1 MERIFADRRFIIIGF
16 ILLIGLL
23 FLVRLFYVQILVDKY
38 ILSAN
43 NNVLRYVTQYPA
55 RGLVF
60 DRNGK
65 LLVYNEAAYDLMVI
79 PRQVKNPDTAALCHL
94 LGIDRQEFI
103 NRLQKARNFSS
114 YRPSIFEGQITR
126 DSYGFLEEKL
136 FLFPGFY
143 VQPRTLRKYTYP
155 VAAHTFGYIGE
166 ASPEV
171 IEKNPYYKPGDYIGI
186 NGIEK
191 SYEEVLRGKKG
202 MKIRVFDVLNRDKG
216 SFREGKYDTSSVAG
230 TDLYSSLDAEL
241 QQYGELLMTNK
252 KGSIVAI
259 EPETGEILCM
269 VTSPSYD
276 PNLLA
281 GNIRKRNYTKLLQD
295 TVFVPLF
302 NRALMAMYPPG
313 STFKLVDALVGQ
325 QDGTLFPTTT
335 YGCFGGFPLGNGK
348 KVGCHPHP
356 SPLNLV
362 GAIQTSCNG
371 YFCRVFKAIIEKRG
385 WPSTRAAYEQWRKAV
400 MSFGLGKKLGIDIP
414 GELNGNIPTPGYY
427 DRYHGVNRWRAMT
440 IISLSIGQG
449 EIGITPVQLAN
460 LTATIANRGWFITP
474 HIIRA
479 IGRKDSLNKAYSTK
493 RQALVDPRYF
503 DIVVEGMADVV
514 TGGTGTIAKLD
525 SIPMCGKT
533 GTAQNPHGRHHSLFI
548 AFAPISKP
556 KIAISVVVENAG
568 YGATWAAPIASLM
581 IEKYINRTVKRK
593 DLEQR
598 MVDGNLINGKPLPDD
613 ERGQGHLLPD

>member
-1 MERIFADRRFIIIGF
+1 MERIYADRKYIIIGF
-16 ILLIGLL
+16 FLLIGAVILI
-23 FLVRLFYVQILVDKY
+23 RLFYVQILVDKY
-38 ILSAN
+38 VLSAN

-60 DRNGK
+60 DRFGK

-79 PRQVKNPDTAALCHL
+79 PKQVKNPDTASLCRL
-94 LGIDRQEFI
+94 IGIDREEFVT
-103 NRLQKARNFSS
+103 RLKKARNFSP
-114 YRPSIFEGQITR
+114 YRPSIFEAQITR

-166 ASPEV
+166 ANPEV
-171 IEKNPYYKPGDYIGI
+171 IEKNPYYRSGDYIGI

-191 SYEEVLRGKKG
+191 SYEEVLRGRKG

-216 SFREGKYDTSSVAG
+216 SFRDGRYDTASVAG

-241 QQYGELLMTNK
+241 QQYGEMLMANK

-259 EPETGEILCM
+259 EPATGEILCM

-281 GNIRKRNYTKLLQD
+281 GNIRKKNYQRLAAD
-295 TVFVPLF
+295 TVYVPLF

-325 QDGTLFPTTT
+325 QEGVLFPDTR
-335 YGCFGGFPLGNGK
+335 YGCPGGFPLGNGK

-356 SPLNLV
+356 GPVDLL
-362 GAIQTSCNG
+362 GAIQISCNT
-371 YFCRVFKAIIEKRG
+371 YFCRVFKSIIDKKS
-385 WPSTRAAYEQWRKAV
+385 WPSTRKAYENWRKEV
-400 MSFGLGKKLGIDIP
+400 MSFGLGKKLGIDVP
-414 GELNGNIPTPGYY
+414 GELNGNIPSPNYY
-427 DRYHGVNRWRAMT
+427 DRYHGMNRWRSTT
-440 IISLSIGQG
+440 IISLGIGQG

-460 LTATIANRGWFITP
+460 LAALISNRGWYRTP
-474 HIIRA
+474 HVIRA
-479 IGRKDSLNKAYSTK
+479 IGDKDSLIRAFQTK
-493 RQALVDPRYF
+493 HTTLVDPRYF
-503 DIVVEGMADVV
+503 DIVIRGMADVV

-525 SIPMCGKT
+525 SITVAGKT
-533 GTAQNPHGRHHSLFI
+533 GTAQNPHGKNHSLFI
-548 AFAPISKP
+548 SFAPVETP
-556 KIAISVVVENAG
+556 RIAVSVVVENSG

-581 IEKYINRTVKRK
+581 IEKYLNRTVKRK
-593 DLEQR
+593 DMEDR
-598 MVDGNLINGKPLPDD
+598 MINGNLINGTQPDS
-613 ERGQGHLLPD
+613 ERGQGNILPD

>member
-1 MERIFADRRFIIIGF
+1 
-16 ILLIGLL
+16 
-23 FLVRLFYVQILVDKY
+23 LVRLFYVQILVDKY
-38 ILSAN
+38 VLSAN

-79 PRQVKNPDTAALCHL
+79 PKQVKNPDTAALCRL
-94 LGIDRQEFI
+94 IGIDREEFI
-103 NRLQKARNFSS
+103 NRLNKAKYFSP
-114 YRPSIFEGQITR
+114 YRPSIFEAQITR

-136 FLFPGFY
+136 FLFQGFY

-166 ASPEV
+166 AGPEQ
-171 IEKNPYYKPGDYIGI
+171 IEKNLYYRPGDYIGV

-216 SFREGKYDTSSVAG
+216 SFRDGKYDTASVAG

-259 EPETGEILCM
+259 EPSTGEILCM
-269 VTSPSYD
+269 VSSPSYD

-281 GNIRKRNYTKLLQD
+281 GNIRKKNYQKLAAD

-313 STFKLVDALVGQ
+313 STFKMVDALVGQ
-325 QDGTLFPTTT
+325 QEGVLFRNTI
-335 YGCFGGFPLGNGK
+335 YGCPGGFPLGNGK

-356 SPLNLV
+356 GPIDLL
-362 GAIQTSCNG
+362 GAIQISCNT
-371 YFCRVFKAIIEKRG
+371 YFCRVFKSIIDKKG
-385 WPSTRAAYEQWRKAV
+385 WPSTRKAYENWRKEV

-414 GELNGNIPTPGYY
+414 GELNGNIPTPNYY
-427 DRYHGVNRWRAMT
+427 DRYHGVNRWRSTT
-440 IISLSIGQG
+440 IISLGIGQG

-460 LTATIANRGWFITP
+460 LAALISNRGWYYTP

-479 IGRKDSLNKAYSTK
+479 IGNKDSLNRAFDT
-493 RQALVDPRYF
+493 RHTTLVDPQYF

-525 SIPMCGKT
+525 SITVAGKT
-533 GTAQNPHGRHHSLFI
+533 GTAQNPHGKNHSLFI
-548 AFAPISKP
+548 AFAPVEKS
-556 KIAISVVVENAG
+556 KIAVSVVVENAG
-568 YGATWAAPIASLM
+568 YGAAWAAPIASLI
-581 IEKYINRTVKRK
+581 IEKYLNRTVKRK
-593 DLEQR
+593 DLEDR
-598 MVDGNLINGKPLPDD
+598 MINGNLINGKIPES
-613 ERGQGHLLPD
+613 ERGQGNILPD